1 MAYFELYCLETKTL
15 FSSLCR
21 FYSDGKESKEGLWSV
36 NDPMSKSYK
45 LSLPSAL
52 KPDNLLAGNR
62 IRYTDASKIINSK
75 SKSFKVSSW
84 YRTILDPG
92 SEIVLKWN
100 WVFIVSCM
108 VALFIDPLYFFVP
121 TIGGD
126 VSYPCARTD
135 TRLRILV
142 TFFRTIA
149 DLFYLLHIFIKF
161 RTGFI
166 SPNSST
172 RVFGRGELVMDPKAI
187 AWRYLKSDF
196 IIDLIATLP
205 LPQIVIWF
213 VMPATRS
220 YRFDHSNNDLA
231 LIVLLQYIP
240 RFYLIIPLSS
250 QIVKATGVVTKTAW
264 AGAAY
269 NLLLYMLASHVWI
282 PFLILPLF
290 HMI

>member
-1 MAYFELYCLETKTL
+1 MSPFVW
-15 FSSLCR
+15 LCR
-21 FYSDGKESKEGLWSV
+21 FYSEGKKESKEAIWAV

-52 KPDNLLAGNR
+52 RPDNLLPGNR
-62 IRYTDASKIINSK
+62 LKVSSNK
-75 SKSFKVSSW
+75 SKSSKVSW
-84 YRTILDPG
+84 YKTILDPG

-121 TIGGD
+121 AIGGD
-126 VSYPCARTD
+126 KNYPCARTD
-135 TRLRILV
+135 TSLSILV

-166 SPNSST
+166 APNSST

-213 VMPATRS
+213 VISATKS
-220 YRFDHSNNDLA
+220 YRFDHNNNAIA

-269 NLLLYMLASHVWI
+269 NLLLYMLASHV
-282 PFLILPLF
+282 
-290 HMI
+290 